1 MDEDP
6 VARLAVERFG
16 IRYLYPYQRLA
27 IANALDAIAGRK
39 GHDEPDDGHEAE
51 EPRGQLVLLPT
62 GFGKSLCFQIP
73 ALAAGGLSVVVYPL
87 LGLMADQARSLAS
100 RGIAY
105 AVLKGGMDRPER
117 DEALRP
123 LSPGESRIIITNPEA
138 LAAPATL
145 KAVAALKPGHLVVDE
160 AHCVAEWGDSFR
172 PSYLELGRA
181 AAALRPKFIS
191 AFTATAS
198 PPIAR
203 RVAEVLFGD
212 RPWRLVEGPADRPA
226 IRYAVRP
233 ALSMRRE
240 LRRAIEELRRPLI
253 VFVRSRAGA
262 ELVAEG
268 LRLAFPTVDSRFY
281 HAGLGKG
288 ERKACEDWFFE
299 TDDGILAATCAY
311 GMGIDKPNVRSVVHY
326 GPPASAEAYLQEAG
340 RGGRDGA
347 PSTALL
353 LYPAA
358 DAALASLAERGEGR
372 SALMARYAASASG
385 CRRRYLLSAL
395 GSREAETAPCGN
407 CDRCD
412 GSEPAGPEGLDAVT
426 ALARRHPRRLYPHE
440 AAAALSQDLP
450 LRPGSGALSSWLRDE
465 IREGVEAAITL
476 GAIRRIGRGPWKGRL
491 VPARPS
497 DHGGSRPDRN
507 AGGRLR
513 GAEPS

>member
-16 IRYLYPYQRLA
+16 INYLYPYQRLA
-27 IANALDAIAGRK
+27 IANALDALSGQAIGDESY
-39 GHDEPDDGHEAE
+39 GGPEPDD
-51 EPRGQLVLLPT
+51 PRGQLVLLPT

-73 ALAAGGLSVVVYPL
+73 ALAAGGLSVVAYPL
-87 LGLMADQARSLAS
+87 LGLMADQARSLAK
-100 RGIAY
+100 RGIAH
-105 AVLKGGMDRPER
+105 AVLKGGMDRTER
-117 DEALRP
+117 DRALCP
-123 LSPGESRIIITNPEA
+123 LSPGESRILITNPEA

-145 KAVAALKPGHLVVDE
+145 KAVAALKPAHLVVDE

-181 AAALRPKFIS
+181 ADALRPKFIS

-203 RVAEVLFGD
+203 RIAELLFGD

-262 ELVAEG
+262 ELIAEG
-268 LRLAFPTVDSRFY
+268 LRLSFPSIDSRFY
-281 HAGLGKG
+281 HAGLSKE
-288 ERKACEDWFFE
+288 ERKACEDWFFA

-311 GMGIDKPNVRSVVHY
+311 GMGIDKPDVRSVVHY
-326 GPPASAEAYLQEAG
+326 GPPASAEAYIQESG

-372 SALMARYAASASG
+372 SALMARYAASAPG
-385 CRRRYLLSAL
+385 CRRRFLLGAL
-395 GSREAETAPCGN
+395 GSREAETAPCAN

-412 GSEPAGPEGLDAVT
+412 GSARSAPEGLEAMIG
-426 ALARRHPRRLYPHE
+426 LARRHRRRLYPRE
-440 AAAALSQDLP
+440 ARAMLAEAEP
-450 LRPGSGALSSWLRDE
+450 LRPGSGALSSWLSDE
-465 IREGVEAAITL
+465 IGEGVEGALAL
-476 GAIRRIGRGPWKGRL
+476 GALRRIGRGPWKGRL
-491 VPARPS
+491 VPAR
-497 DHGGSRPDRN
+497 RPDR
-507 AGGRLR
+507 R
-513 GAEPS
+513 

>member
-6 VARLAVERFG
+6 VARLALERFG

-27 IANALDAIAGRK
+27 IANALDAIDGQTP
-39 GHDEPDDGHEAE
+39 GSDESSGDSSALEMPI
-51 EPRGQLVLLPT
+51 GQLVLLPT

-73 ALAAGGLSVVVYPL
+73 AIAAGGLSVVVYPL
-87 LGLMADQARSLAS
+87 LGLMADQARSLAG
-100 RGIAY
+100 RGIAH
-105 AVLKGGMDRPER
+105 AVLKGGMDRTAR
-117 DEALRP
+117 DEALRT
-123 LSPGESRIIITNPEA
+123 LSPGESRILITNPEA

-145 KAVAALKPGHLVVDE
+145 RAVEALKPGHLVIDE
-160 AHCVAEWGDSFR
+160 AHCIAEWGDSFR
-172 PSYLELGRA
+172 PMYLELGRA
-181 AAALRPKFIS
+181 ADALRPKYIS

-203 RVAEVLFGD
+203 RIAELLFGD

-226 IRYAVRP
+226 ICYAVRP

-262 ELVAEG
+262 ELIAER
-268 LRLAFPTVDSRFY
+268 LRLIFPSIASRFY
-281 HAGLGKG
+281 HAGLSKE

-299 TDDGILAATCAY
+299 TDDGILVATCAY

-326 GPPASAEAYLQEAG
+326 GPPASAEAYIQEAG
-340 RGGRDGA
+340 RGGRDGE

-353 LYPAA
+353 LYAA
-358 DAALASLAERGEGR
+358 DDASLTALAERREGR
-372 SALMARYAASASG
+372 NALMARYAVSAPD
-385 CRRRYLLSAL
+385 CRRRFLLGAL

-412 GSEPAGPEGLDAVT
+412 ASARSGPEGLDAVSD
-426 ALARRHPRRLYPHE
+426 LARRHRRRLYPHE
-440 AAAALSQDLP
+440 ASAILAQAEA
-450 LRPGSGALSSWLRDE
+450 LRPGSGELSSWLRDE
-465 IREGVEAAITL
+465 IGEGVEAAITL

-491 VPARPS
+491 VPGPPLVAARS
-497 DHGGSRPDRN
+497 HADR
-507 AGGRLR
+507 G
-513 GAEPS
+513 